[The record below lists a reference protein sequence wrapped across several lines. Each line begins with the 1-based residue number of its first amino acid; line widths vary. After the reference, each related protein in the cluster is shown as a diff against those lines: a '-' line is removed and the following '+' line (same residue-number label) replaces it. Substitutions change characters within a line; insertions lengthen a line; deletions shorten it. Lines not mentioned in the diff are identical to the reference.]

1 MKKAISLFLALV
13 IVLMLTACGNN
24 EQEKKEVNEA
34 LQGTWYTVV
43 DNGIFGQVAYI
54 YTFKNGECTFDSVIP
69 ESMNSIRSTEGT
81 YTVNSKN
88 HTIEIQFNDS
98 TSKSEL
104 TYSYDSGNLSLYNG
118 TDRLTK
124 K

>member
-1 MKKAISLFLALV
+1 MKRVICILLILV
-13 IVLMLTACGNN
+13 FTFSMAGCGNEN
-24 EQEKKEVNEA
+24 EKKEVNDA
-34 LQGTWYTVV
+34 LQGTWYRTVDTQIMTAV
-43 DNGIFGQVAYI
+43 HI